1 MSADSRGGVGLA
13 RGVIGPARVIAFGAS
28 NVAPA
33 GSVVAGL
40 VIVVSYAG
48 FASPLVVLIAFV
60 AAMCCAS
67 SIAEFARRL
76 PSAGSL
82 YTYGSR
88 GLGRTG
94 GFLTGWMMVFAY
106 VLYVPAGIALT
117 SAYTSQL
124 LSGTF
129 HVAVSAWALFV
140 IIAGAVAMVAYLGIK
155 TSTSVDLVLVV
166 GEVAV
171 IAALAITILVSVAPA
186 DYSAAVLS
194 PAASPNGQF
203 TDITNAMI
211 YGITAFAG
219 FEAATALGE
228 EARNARRSVP
238 ASTIGVVIVTG
249 IFYLLVVHAEMF
261 GVGRLGIAGFVRQ
274 GNPLGYLTGRYWS
287 PSAVWAIELVVVLA
301 GLGFVIATF
310 NVAIRVL
317 FAMGREQVLPA
328 TLARLSRRRT
338 PTVSIA
344 CVAAFALVLGL
355 PLTYGYG
362 GVRTFGYIAG
372 AGGLAVVLVY
382 LAVNLAV
389 ICAFRTEFRDEFR
402 LWRHLIVPAAAAV
415 LFLFPLW
422 GILHPRAGHLA
433 DLLHFTALGWLCL
446 GAVVAVILR
455 ARRPASF
462 ERLGR
467 VFVPADEQPA
477 CTLEPT
483 RDLAA
488 DHGRGQGH
496 DVLNRDGDA

>member
-1 MSADSRGGVGLA
+1 MGSDSNEAGLA
-13 RGVIGPARVIAFGAS
+13 RGVVGSARVIAFGAS

-48 FASPLVVLIAFV
+48 FASPLVVLIAF
-60 AAMCCAS
+60 AASICCAS

-82 YTYGSR
+82 YTYSSR

-94 GFLTGWMMVFAY
+94 GFLTGWMMAFAY
-106 VLYVPAGIALT
+106 VIYVPAGIALT

-124 LSGTF
+124 LAGTL

-140 IIAGAVAMVAYLGIK
+140 IIVGAVVIVAYLGIK
-155 TSTSVDLVLVV
+155 TSSSVDLVLVV

-171 IAALAITILVSVAPA
+171 IAALAITILVSIRPA

-194 PAASPNGQF
+194 PAASPNGQL

-219 FEAATALGE
+219 FEASAALGE
-228 EARNARRSVP
+228 EARNTRRSIP
-238 ASTIGVVIVTG
+238 AGMIGVVIVTG
-249 IFYLLVVHAEMF
+249 IFYLLVVNAEMF
-261 GVGRLGIAGFVRQ
+261 GLGRKGIPGFIQQ
-274 GNPLGYLTGRYWS
+274 GNPLGYLASRYWS

-310 NVAIRVL
+310 NVAIRIL
-317 FAMGREQVLPA
+317 FAMGRERVLPG

-372 AGGLAVVLVY
+372 AGGLSVVLVY
-382 LAVNLAV
+382 LAVNVAV
-389 ICAFRTEFRDEFR
+389 IRAFRTEFRDEFR
-402 LWRHLIVPAAAAV
+402 LWRHALVPATAIV

-422 GILHPRAGHLA
+422 GILHPRARQLA

-446 GAVVAVILR
+446 GVIVAVILQ
-455 ARRPASF
+455 ARRPSSF
-462 ERLGR
+462 EMLGR
-467 VFVPADEQPA
+467 VFMPADGQPA
-477 CTLEPT
+477 HALEPAG
-483 RDLAA
+483 DLAA
-488 DHGRGQGH
+488 SHGGQEGNGAH
-496 DVLNRDGDA
+496 DGGA